1 MKHLGSRTLETD
13 RLLIRAFVPE
23 DAALMFRNW
32 ASDPEVTK
40 FLTWPTH
47 QSEEVSVQV
56 VASWVEKNSDPTN
69 YQWAIVWKETMEP
82 IGSIS
87 VVHWNEDICEA
98 EVGYCIGKAWWHR
111 GVMTECFSEVI
122 RYLFREVGVNRIKAR
137 HDVNNPYSGMV
148 MKKCGLRHEGIH
160 RQADRNNQ
168 GICDMSVYGI
178 LREDY
183 DETEGGG
190 CVESRECAP

>member
-13 RLLIRAFVPE
+13 RLVIRAFVPE
-23 DAALMFRNW
+23 DAAPMYRNW

-178 LREDY
+178 PRGDY
-183 DETEGGG
+183 ETEAKEY
-190 CVESRECAP
+190 VESNDCIP

>member
-1 MKHLGSRTLETD
+1 MEHLGSRRLETE
-13 RLLIRAFVPE
+13 RLIMRAFVPE
-23 DAALMFRNW
+23 DVKPMFRNW

-47 QSEEVSVQV
+47 TSEEVTEKV
-56 VASWVEKNSDPTN
+56 VASWVEKNGDPAY

-87 VVHWNEDICEA
+87 AVHWKEDVCEV
-98 EVGYCIGKAWWHR
+98 EIGYCIGRQWWHR

-122 RYLFREVGVNRIKAR
+122 RFFFQEVGVNRITAR
-137 HDVNNPYSGMV
+137 HDPNNPNSGMV
-148 MKKCGLRHEGIH
+148 MKKCGLRHEGTL

-168 GICDMSVYGI
+168 GICDMCAYGI
-178 LREDY
+178 LRGDY
-183 DETEGGG
+183 E
-190 CVESRECAP
+190 AAK

>member
-13 RLLIRAFVPE
+13 RLVIRAFVPE
-23 DAALMFRNW
+23 DAAPMYRNW

-56 VASWVEKNSDPTN
+56 VTSWVEKNSDPTN

-111 GVMTECFSEVI
+111 GVMTECFFEVI

-178 LREDY
+178 LRGDY
-183 DETEGGG
+183 EAKVKEY
-190 CVESRECAP
+190 VESDDCIP

>member
-13 RLLIRAFVPE
+13 RLVIRAFVPE
-23 DAALMFRNW
+23 DAAPMFRNW
-32 ASDPEVTK
+32 ASDAEVTK

-47 QSEEVSVQV
+47 SSEEVSAAV
-56 VASWVEKNSDPTN
+56 VSSWVEKNGDPAN

-111 GVMTECFSEVI
+111 GVMTECFSEII
-122 RYLFREVGVNRIKAR
+122 RFLFLEVGVNRITAR
-137 HDVNNPYSGMV
+137 HDVNNPNSGRV
-148 MKKCGLRHEGIH
+148 MKNCGLRHEGIQ
-160 RQADRNNQ
+160 RQAGRNNQ
-168 GICDMSVYGI
+168 GICDISVYAI
-178 LREDY
+178 LRGDY
-183 DETEGGG
+183 TAEQ
-190 CVESRECAP
+190 ESRGSR